1 MKIPKEARK
10 LSRSLFR
17 SSFTDGRLDRAK
29 VTAVLQELVAR
40 KPRHTLSALKDYQ
53 RLVRMELDRRHALI
67 ESATPLES
75 DTMLEILEDLQMRFG
90 SDVTHE
96 FKVNPALI
104 GGVRIR
110 LGSDVWDGSVSGRLE
125 HLQNALSHS

>member
-17 SSFTDGRLDRAK
+17 SSFTNGRLDRAK
-29 VTAVLQELVAR
+29 VNAVLQAVAAR

-53 RLVRMELDRRHALI
+53 RLIRMELARRHAMI

-75 DTMLEILEDLQMRFG
+75 ATSTAILADLKTRFG
-90 SDVTHE
+90 NDITHE

-104 GGVRIR
+104 GGVRIQ
-110 LGSDVWDGSVSGRLE
+110 LGSNVWDGSVSGRLE
-125 HLQNALSHS
+125 LLRSKL

>member
-17 SSFTDGRLDRAK
+17 SSFTDGRLDPAK
-29 VTAVLQELVAR
+29 VTAVLKNVVER

-53 RLVRMELDRRHALI
+53 RLVRMELARRHAVI
-67 ESATPLES
+67 ESATALGTDAGEG
-75 DTMLEILEDLQMRFG
+75 ILRDLRTRFG
-90 SDVTHE
+90 ADITHE

-104 GGVRIR
+104 GGIR
-110 LGSDVWDGSVSGRLE
+110 VQLGSDVWDGSVSGRLE
-125 HLQNALSHS
+125 HLQNALSNP